1 MFGRHFGRGRRAQR
15 WGEQR
20 KRHGFDHPSEPP
32 EEHDLESRHEG
43 RGHHRWRGDAPP
55 IWFMPRGRHDS
66 DHPFHGHGPFGGG
79 PFGEGGG
86 GRQRRRR
93 GDIKYA
99 LLELI
104 AEQPR
109 HGYDLMKELEQRYGG
124 FYRPSPGSVYPTLQ
138 LLEDEGYVTSEAVD
152 GKRIYAITEAGRT
165 FLERKQG
172 GERERRQGFRDHGP
186 DPQLETLRESSMALF
201 AGVTQVAR
209 HGSPTQVQAAIA
221 LLDATRR
228 EIYALLAREEAPYS
242 GGQQP

>member
-1 MFGRHFGRGRRAQR
+1 MFGRHSGRGNRSQR
-15 WGEQR
+15 WEE
-20 KRHGFDHPSEPP
+20 KRERHEFDHPGEPP
-32 EEHDLESRHEG
+32 EEHGPEPRHAG
-43 RGHHRWRGDAPP
+43 RGRHRWRGDAPP
-55 IWFMPRGRHDS
+55 FWFMPRGHRDS
-66 DHPFHGHGPFGGG
+66 DHPFHGRGPFGGG

-152 GKRIYAITEAGRT
+152 GKRVYTITDAGRT
-165 FLERKQG
+165 FLEREQG
-172 GERERRQGFRDHGP
+172 GERERHRGFRDRGL
-186 DPQLETLRESSMALF
+186 DPQLEALRESSMALF
-201 AGVTQVAR
+201 AGVMQVAR
-209 HGSPTQVQAAIA
+209 HGSPAQVQAAIM
-221 LLDATRR
+221 LLDSTRR
-228 EIYALLAREEAPYS
+228 EIYALLAREETP
-242 GGQQP
+242 